1 MMRRIT
7 INLKVWAITVLLTAG
22 AAAPPKPIVNL
33 SPTAWPKGEYER
45 FLRAQDADR
54 TEAGV
59 ATGRN
64 GAVTVAYNGVA
75 ARAGLEALKQG
86 GSALDAALTTALTQV
101 AVTAGAPISYFG
113 IMSLVYYD
121 AKTGKVYTMNAE
133 WNTVRGETEP
143 LKIPGGI
150 NMASEDGLRG
160 TAVSG
165 RTALVGG
172 FMKGVGAAH
181 ARFGKLPFKQL
192 FEPAIYIA
200 DQGMPVT
207 KHLADKFRFRG
218 PDLKRLPETRAV
230 F

>member
-1 MMRRIT
+1 
-7 INLKVWAITVLLTAG
+7 
-22 AAAPPKPIVNL
+22 NL

-45 FLRAQDADR
+45 LMKAQEVDR
-54 TEAGV
+54 MEAGV

-64 GAVTVAYNGVA
+64 GAVTVAYNGIA

-86 GSALDAALTTALTQV
+86 GNALDAALTTAITQV
-101 AVTAGAPISYFG
+101 AVTAGPPISYFG
-113 IMSLVYYD
+113 LMSVVYYD

-143 LKIPGGI
+143 LTIPGSL

-172 FMKGVGAAH
+172 FMKGVGSAH
-181 ARFGKLPFKQL
+181 AR
-192 FEPAIYIA
+192 
-200 DQGMPVT
+200 
-207 KHLADKFRFRG
+207 
-218 PDLKRLPETRAV
+218 
-230 F
+230 